1 MSSNECPDVYTNWTG
16 GPLKEYINAGF
27 AQPVTDLVSEMGLDS
42 VVMPSG
48 LEQGTVDGEIYALP
62 ILNIAIEGFYYNKD
76 MFEQVGITEEPS
88 TISELEAACDKLVE
102 AGITPLPG
110 KPVQVDRVSVF
121 YGTGYPLWRSGT
133 FR

>member
-1 MSSNECPDVYTNWTG
+1 MPGCLYKLDRRDRF
-16 GPLKEYINAGF
+16 KEYINAGF

-76 MFEQVGITEEPS
+76 MFEQVGITEEP
-88 TISELEAACDKLVE
+88 TYYFRAGGLLV
-102 AGITPLPG
+102 IN
-110 KPVQVDRVSVF
+110 
-121 YGTGYPLWRSGT
+121 W
-133 FR
+133 